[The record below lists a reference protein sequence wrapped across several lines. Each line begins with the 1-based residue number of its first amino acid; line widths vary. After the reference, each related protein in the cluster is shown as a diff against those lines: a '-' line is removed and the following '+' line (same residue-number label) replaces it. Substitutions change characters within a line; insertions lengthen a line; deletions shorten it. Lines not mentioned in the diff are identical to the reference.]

1 MARVRAWPS
10 LWWPMAAGVVVKDR
24 YGEFCILKGS
34 SMLPT
39 IQADG
44 DVGLLDRLCLAGHD
58 FTRGDVVV
66 FRSPTD
72 HRRKA
77 VQRLIVLPGDW
88 IQIPEKREIRQ
99 VPDGHCW
106 VEGTMP
112 AKAWTRDTMAL
123 IITMAYQSDTMLNK
137 LATEYYDTH

>member
-1 MARVRAWPS
+1 
-10 LWWPMAAGVVVKDR
+10 MAAGVVVKDR

-66 FRSPTD
+66 FRSPVV
-72 HRRKA
+72 RRRPSRIPWHFFDLI
-77 VQRLIVLPGDW
+77 RLMGSA
-88 IQIPEKREIRQ
+88 R
-99 VPDGHCW
+99 
-106 VEGTMP
+106 
-112 AKAWTRDTMAL
+112 
-123 IITMAYQSDTMLNK
+123 
-137 LATEYYDTH
+137 

>member
-1 MARVRAWPS
+1 
-10 LWWPMAAGVVVKDR
+10 MAAAVAARVVVKDR

-66 FRSPTD
+66 FRSVSCCPPPSVRTGF
-72 HRRKA
+72 
-77 VQRLIVLPGDW
+77 LGISS
-88 IQIPEKREIRQ
+88 I
-99 VPDGHCW
+99 
-106 VEGTMP
+106 
-112 AKAWTRDTMAL
+112 
-123 IITMAYQSDTMLNK
+123 
-137 LATEYYDTH
+137 